1 MRRDGSTYTIENEAA
16 LSKYRSD
23 THYKVCN
30 EEQRDETRKQSGM
43 LVYMVIEWDASMQM
57 WQVTTVVIQVGG
69 EFE

>member
-43 LVYMVIEWDASMQM
+43 LVYMVI
-57 WQVTTVVIQVGG
+57 
-69 EFE
+69 